1 MKKWTPWLLTAL
13 LVLSLTACAGGRE
26 EKAGIQLEITKADG
40 TVETMTTQ
48 ELMDLCETNEVN
60 YNTNY
65 RGCAVTVTGP
75 VHTVEQERSQIFQSI
90 WTDVAHL
97 TLGEVRDG
105 SQVEFDIVMGDDSYA
120 DFDFTALGEGT
131 MVTAQGEL
139 GEAFV
144 TVEIDDAH
152 DLALVTQE
160 A

>member
-1 MKKWTPWLLTAL
+1 
-13 LVLSLTACAGGRE
+13 
-26 EKAGIQLEITKADG
+26 
-40 TVETMTTQ
+40 
-48 ELMDLCETNEVN
+48 
-60 YNTNY
+60 
-65 RGCAVTVTGP
+65 
-75 VHTVEQERSQIFQSI
+75 
-90 WTDVAHL
+90 
-97 TLGEVRDG
+97 
-105 SQVEFDIVMGDDSYA
+105 MGDDSYA